1 MSENLPKIETGN
13 DCYSIK
19 NSRYIP
25 YDKKNQSEIKIIFL
39 ETEGFKNFKKS
50 IKKWLNIYAKFEGKK
65 SPKSDIDNILIYNL
79 GIDGIFGSVV
89 MELED
94 KNDAKECRYL
104 YKKVENNADFEFYKD
119 KIKDS
124 ENLQFNYEIHVYV
137 NSALE
142 VWYYARKE
150 FIKCEYENGFFNGS
164 SYAII
169 IEAGFPQNPF
179 LPYNNNGLSIKKI
192 LDGTMLAMSHAKN
205 TKQELINE
213 ILKQLPEDE
222 FIKLGK
228 NESAE
233 KDIKEL
239 IEKVKGFNVDKLFI
253 KKTKLQTNPPDD
265 KIYAFKYFAKT
276 HNNNEKIKINVK
288 FYKL

>member
-1 MSENLPKIETGN
+1 
-13 DCYSIK
+13 
-19 NSRYIP
+19 
-25 YDKKNQSEIKIIFL
+25 
-39 ETEGFKNFKKS
+39 
-50 IKKWLNIYAKFEGKK
+50 
-65 SPKSDIDNILIYNL
+65 
-79 GIDGIFGSVV
+79 

-94 KNDAKECRYL
+94 KNEAKECKYL

-124 ENLQFNYEIHVYV
+124 KNLEFNYEIPVYV

-142 VWYYARKE
+142 VWYYARKKIVE
-150 FIKCEYENGFFNGS
+150 REHEKDFFNGS

-169 IEAGFPQNPF
+169 IEVGFPQNPF

-213 ILKQLPEDE
+213 IIEQLPEDE
-222 FIKLGK
+222 LIKLGK

-239 IEKVKGFNVDKLFI
+239 IEKVKGFNVDNLFI
-253 KKTKLQTNPPDD
+253 KKNKLQTNPPDD

-276 HNNNEKIKINVK
+276 HNNEKIKKNVK